1 MSMKKHI
8 LTLALVSMTLL
19 AQASET
25 IRWTSPESYTLRA
38 DLYPAGAPAVIIIH
52 GTGGVDSRGS
62 MYAEALNRVGITAM
76 VVDFKTGIYT
86 NAFDRNRHKYIPM
99 LRSAVDQ
106 LKQKGHTRI
115 GVMGM
120 SMGGVITIH
129 SLLESSG
136 IDAKAFVALYPNC
149 SMYLPGGQWPKFT
162 EQPVKNKPILIMWG
176 DQDDFPD
183 RAACPLLKL
192 ASQHWSAEY
201 VSYPQARH
209 AWDRNAGSVQ
219 VPDPL
224 SPNGQLR
231 LEYNA
236 EAHKDSLAR
245 IIAFFTKN
253 L

>member
-1 MSMKKHI
+1 MKKHI
-8 LTLALVSMTLL
+8 LTLALISMTFW

-25 IRWTSPESYTLRA
+25 IRWTSPENYTLRA

-115 GVMGM
+115 GIMGM
-120 SMGGVITIH
+120 SMGGVVTIH

-136 IDAKAFVALYPNC
+136 IDAQAFVALYPNC

-162 EQPVKNKPILIMWG
+162 EQRVKPLPIMIMWG

-183 RAACPLLKL
+183 RTACPQLK
-192 ASQHWSAEY
+192 SVTQHWSAEY
-201 VSYPQARH
+201 VSYPKARH
-209 AWDRNAGSVQ
+209 AWDRDSSRTQ

-224 SPNGQLR
+224 SPNGMLT

-236 EAHKDSLAR
+236 EAHKDSLTR
-245 IIAFFTKN
+245 IVAFFTKN

>member
-1 MSMKKHI
+1 MKKHI

-25 IRWTSPESYTLRA
+25 IRWTSPEQYNLRA

-224 SPNGQLR
+224 SPSGQLR